1 MYCSIDFKT
10 YLEKICIAIGDNN
23 TTFILIRIL
32 QINRILESLKFVDNN
47 KHALRKIRM

>member
-10 YLEKICIAIGDNN
+10 YLEKICIAAGDDN

-32 QINRILESLKFVDNN
+32 QINRILESLKFGDNN